1 MNENLYTVDHLK
13 SLYRELWSCED
24 QFHKNLDLLE
34 PEEIDEA
41 EDDMAERESEIAELE
56 RELEERMG
64 VRNLA
69 IEMATFFYER
79 AKQNAVEER
88 CLLAAYGYEV

>member
-1 MNENLYTVDHLK
+1 MNENLSTVDYLK

-24 QFHKNLDLLE
+24 QFNKNLDLLE

-64 VRNLA
+64 VGNLA
-69 IEMATFFYER
+69 IEMAAFFYER